1 MVPASDDMTW
11 LYNFASGVGE
21 VKYSACETFKKRELG
36 KQRRR
41 WRMTLRWRQNWTG
54 IDSRLYEVAGLG
66 RSDVEVS
73 CVCVR
78 ERGTRVDIRMCVCV

>member
-1 MVPASDDMTW
+1 
-11 LYNFASGVGE
+11 
-21 VKYSACETFKKRELG
+21 
-36 KQRRR
+36 
-41 WRMTLRWRQNWTG
+41 MTLRWRQNWTG
-54 IDSRLYEVAGLG
+54 SDSRLYEVAGLG